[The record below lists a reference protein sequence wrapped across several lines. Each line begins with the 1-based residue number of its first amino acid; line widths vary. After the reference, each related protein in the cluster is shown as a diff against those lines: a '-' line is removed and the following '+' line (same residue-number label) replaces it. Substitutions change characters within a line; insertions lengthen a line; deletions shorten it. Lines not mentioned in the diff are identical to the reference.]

1 MVELASLL
9 RSLLLVAVVVA
20 AVAAVAAAGVV
31 EVAAAVLEVAE
42 VAAGVGGPVG
52 SVVLEFEVVGQL
64 LLLLLRLVVAA
75 AGVVVAAAGVVAAA
89 AGAAVAAA
97 DVAGVHVVVAELR
110 LFGDFEVAGGSSGLV
125 GLDLRC
131 GPRNSASAAW
141 LGVAIERIH
150 VSFCASLSR
159 SME

>member
-20 AVAAVAAAGVV
+20 A
-31 EVAAAVLEVAE
+31 AAAVLEVAE

-52 SVVLEFEVVGQL
+52 SVVLEFEVVGQQQ
-64 LLLLLRLVVAA
+64 LLLRLVVAA
-75 AGVVVAAAGVVAAA
+75 AAVVVAAAGVVAAA
-89 AGAAVAAA
+89 AGAAVAVGAAAVAAA